1 MYMVPSWLMFFL
13 ETKRHPKIITIDGA
27 QSRAIPAVRHPCEE
41 HSDLYPLRTFEMP
54 TFPPILEVEIL
65 LSNRRRDPQ

>member
-1 MYMVPSWLMFFL
+1 MFFSRDE
-13 ETKRHPKIITIDGA
+13 ETITIDGA
-27 QSRAIPAVRHPCEE
+27 QRRAIPAVRHPCEE